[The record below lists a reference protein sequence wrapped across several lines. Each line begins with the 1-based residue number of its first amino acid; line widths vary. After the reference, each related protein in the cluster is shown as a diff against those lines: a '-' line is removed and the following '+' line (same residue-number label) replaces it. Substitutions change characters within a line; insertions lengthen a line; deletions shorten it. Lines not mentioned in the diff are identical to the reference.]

1 MGADKPIGRDLSGLA
16 GLEGVR
22 LLEPVVGGLV
32 VGKEDG
38 LLGGGGGGLW
48 AERAAVMKS
57 CDDRG

>member
-38 LLGGGGGGLW
+38 LLGGGGVGCARREQQL
-48 AERAAVMKS
+48 
-57 CDDRG
+57 